1 MSQRQSQPDSRWF
14 KGLTGKA
21 KDERL
26 KDIQSFSRAFEELDK
41 LLTSLLKEPNRDY
54 GPGWDIKQVAVLE
67 YNQALKDFRALL
79 KVN

>member
-1 MSQRQSQPDSRWF
+1 MNQRQVQMDTRWT
-14 KGLTGKA
+14 KGLTGKD
-21 KDERL
+21 KDERV
-26 KDIQSFSRAFEELDK
+26 KDVQSFSRAFEELDI

-67 YNQALKDFRALL
+67 YNQALKDIRKLL